1 MWAPLFPCQS
11 NRSASG
17 VGRENRSTRGPRPLI
32 QNGTAAS
39 IAISA
44 LLLLWSSLATAQ
56 IVNVQPLIGKDRT
69 PGWTVVAEGTLDFRS
84 GNVNLLQAS
93 ASAVVRFIRGR
104 HTAFVMT
111 RGEYGIRNFNTVE
124 ERFLARHFE
133 HLRYRVQVWK
143 AFDHETFV
151 QFDSD
156 QFRRLSVRAVAGTGP
171 RIKLVTTPQVD
182 AAIAVLYMFEY
193 QQIRTDDKP
202 DAGTKS
208 YEHRASSY
216 FIVQVKWSERLRL
229 GEAVYVQPRLDRRND
244 LRLLS
249 ETELF
254 FAYSRY
260 VGFKLSVT
268 LAFDSTPP
276 ANVQPFDA
284 MVKSAVQ
291 FNY

>member
-1 MWAPLFPCQS
+1 MLAPLPPRQS
-11 NRSASG
+11 NRSASAASC
-17 VGRENRSTRGPRPLI
+17 ENRSPRRLPALF
-32 QNGTAAS
+32 QNGIVAPFL
-39 IAISA
+39 IGA
-44 LLLLWSSLATAQ
+44 LLLLWTSAASAQ

-84 GNVNLLQAS
+84 GNVNLLQTS

-104 HTAFVMT
+104 HTTFVMT
-111 RGEYGIRNFNTVE
+111 RGEFGIRNFNTVE

-133 HLRYRVQVWK
+133 HLRHRVQVWK

-171 RIKLVTTPQVD
+171 RIKLVTTPKVD

-193 QQIRTDDKP
+193 QQIRSDDKP
-202 DAGTKS
+202 DAGAKS

-216 FIVQVKWSERLRL
+216 FIVQVKWSDRLRL

-276 ANVQPFDA
+276 VNVQPFDA